1 MKVKFLSELSEP
13 EAERFRLS
21 QLYRISHADYRH
33 CDIHLEYYK
42 EYFGESWKDVSL
54 VAYDDKCFAI
64 VVYMFLGNGELSF
77 FGAPLMAYSDPAVS
91 VKDLNYAFQ
100 ELFVRIDRMKEEWG
114 AVHMKFFEHPA
125 FLMKYYEY
133 ESFRSSTLIEMSID
147 LTRTEEEIFMSV
159 RKSYK
164 SLINWGKKNLEI
176 KIYDQ
181 SNMRDEVMEEF
192 ENFHIAVAKRRT
204 RSHESWML
212 QSKAIRQGMGYVVM
226 GYLNGQLVTSTL
238 ILNGISE
245 CYYGVCVNN
254 RDLMAQKLP
263 IGHYGLFLSIML
275 AKQKGLKIFHFG
287 DVTHHPDPK
296 VNAIVKYKRGF
307 NNELYSRNVYEVDL

>member
-1 MKVKFLSELSEP
+1 MKVKFLAELP
-13 EAERFRLS
+13 EADLARFRTS
-21 QLYRISHADYRH
+21 ELYRISHADYRH
-33 CDIHLEYYK
+33 CEIHLAYYK
-42 EYFGESWKDVSL
+42 EYFGPSWKDVSL

-64 VVYMFLGNGELSF
+64 VIYMFLGNGELSF
-77 FGAPLMAYSDPAVS
+77 FGAPLSVYSDPAVP

-100 ELFVRIDRMKEEWG
+100 ELFVRIEQLG
-114 AVHMKFFEHPA
+114 ARRIKFFEHPA

-133 ESFRSSTLIEMSID
+133 EGFSSSTIYETSID
-147 LTRTEEEIFMSV
+147 LSRSEEDIFMSV

-164 SLINWGKKNLEI
+164 SLINWGRKNLDI
-176 KIYDQ
+176 KVYDA
-181 SNMRDEVMEEF
+181 SNMTDSVMEDF

-212 QSKAIRQGMGYVVM
+212 QSRAVQEGMGYVVM
-226 GYLNGQLVTSTL
+226 GYLNGELVTATL
-238 ILNGISE
+238 ILNGLTE

-263 IGHYGLFLSIML
+263 IGHYGLYLSVLL
-275 AKQKGLKIFHFG
+275 AREKGLKVFHFG
-287 DVTHHPDPK
+287 DVTDQADPK

-307 NNELYSRNVYEVDL
+307 NNELVSRNIFEVNL